1 MGYVPDC
8 FKTQEMCN
16 EAVATINNPAVFFL
30 VPDHFKTQEMY
41 NEAFKVDLWSLYDI
55 PDNLTTQGMCDDA
68 VGSNLHSLQFV
79 PDWFVTE
86 QQIKV
91 WHDSDDWHDNDEL
104 IEWYKNYKKGKAQKV
119 KIRKNFCLLLDT
131 LIV

>member
-1 MGYVPDC
+1 MGYVPDS
-8 FKTQEMCN
+8 FKTEEMCN
-16 EAVATINNPAVFFL
+16 EAVCNNPAVFFL

-55 PDNLTTQGMCDDA
+55 PDNLTTKGMCDDA

-79 PDWFVTE
+79 LDWLVTE

-91 WHDSDDWHDNDEL
+91 WHDSDDWHDDDEL
-104 IEWYKNYKKGKAQKV
+104 IEWYKNYKKRKAQKA
-119 KIRKNFCLLLDT
+119 KIRKNFCLLLGT

>member
-1 MGYVPDC
+1 
-8 FKTQEMCN
+8 
-16 EAVATINNPAVFFL
+16 
-30 VPDHFKTQEMY
+30 MY

-91 WHDSDDWHDNDEL
+91 WHDSDDWHDDDEL
-104 IEWYKNYKKGKAQKV
+104 IEWYKNYKKRKAQKA